1 MSKPSGRRHS
11 GPGSS
16 TPFLGVAIPDPFPR
30 GFRCR
35 LSITTLPFR
44 RTGALIAV
52 ATLLAACLLPA
63 GSRAQPAEPESAT
76 GPAENLTR
84 TTLSPAPLDPRARM
98 LEGDSASEYW
108 TLYIE
113 LDSGHRITQRFLITN
128 AGPGNHSAVAVGH
141 LIENGRAPYR
151 YVNGRQRR
159 AWTLSPDRL
168 FLDIAASHLDLHRPR
183 GALKITKDDIEI
195 RLDFDLSDAAISG
208 KVPAIQLPRRYEVE
222 VLAVAAVTQGTIKAP
237 WMAAPLAVQG
247 HTWLIHSWTP
257 DDEANLLDRRVDV
270 FGRAGDTAFY
280 ALQVRRAGGFAGAWQ
295 LLSLPAA
302 ALGSGADN
310 PPIGFA
316 ARWQDGAAL
325 LPGNS
330 PGGYPVPEQFSLI
343 GQLGSGD
350 IHLSNEWLRFDPLEV
365 IPQPF
370 RWFIR
375 RSTQP
380 QEVWADSRIAVSIR
394 RALEDP
400 SLPPTG
406 DSLSVSSS
414 QREIEDETTESNVK
428 GVASITFMNP
438 IDRR

>member
-1 MSKPSGRRHS
+1 M
-11 GPGSS
+11 
-16 TPFLGVAIPDPFPR
+16 
-30 GFRCR
+30 
-35 LSITTLPFR
+35 
-44 RTGALIAV
+44 
-52 ATLLAACLLPA
+52 LA
-63 GSRAQPAEPESAT
+63 
-76 GPAENLTR
+76 
-84 TTLSPAPLDPRARM
+84 
-98 LEGDSASEYW
+98 GDSASEYW

-128 AGPGNHSAVAVGH
+128 AGPGDHSAVAVGH
-141 LIENGRAPYR
+141 LMENGRPPYR
-151 YVNGRQRR
+151 YVNGRRR
-159 AWTLSPDRL
+159 NAWTLSPDQL
-168 FLDIAASHLDLHRPR
+168 YLDIAASHLDLHRPR

-195 RLDFDLSDAAISG
+195 RLDFDLSDAAISS
-208 KVPAIQLPRRYEVE
+208 KVPAAQLPRRYEVE

-257 DDEANLLDRRVDV
+257 DDEANLLDRRVDI
-270 FGRAGDTAFY
+270 FGRTGGTAFY
-280 ALQVRRAGGFAGAWQ
+280 ALAVQGAGGFAGAWQ
-295 LLSLPAA
+295 ILSRPAA
-302 ALGSGADN
+302 GGSGASGTAVVF
-310 PPIGFA
+310 P
-316 ARWQDGAAL
+316 ARWQDATTV
-325 LPGNS
+325 LPGNAA
-330 PGGYPVPEQFSLI
+330 GGYPVPARFSLA
-343 GQLGSGD
+343 GKLESGD
-350 IHLSNEWLRFDPLEV
+350 IRISNEWLRFDPLEV

-394 RALEDP
+394 RAPGDP

-406 DSLSVSSS
+406 DALRVSNS